1 MKKMSYRNKN
11 CTKYTCFYL
20 MDCQYNQHYFY
31 SCARAFRA
39 NMFGNV
45 RARDPRN
52 VIMSGTWRELSLM
65 NGTDPRKVSALTS
78 LRQCAAD
85 AEP

>member
-1 MKKMSYRNKN
+1 MKEMPFLDKN
-11 CTKYTCFYL
+11 CTKPTRFYL
-20 MDCQYNQHYFY
+20 MGCHYFY
-31 SCARAFRA
+31 SCARVFRA

-45 RARDPRN
+45 SARDPCN

-65 NGTDPRKVSALTS
+65 NGTDSRNVSALTS